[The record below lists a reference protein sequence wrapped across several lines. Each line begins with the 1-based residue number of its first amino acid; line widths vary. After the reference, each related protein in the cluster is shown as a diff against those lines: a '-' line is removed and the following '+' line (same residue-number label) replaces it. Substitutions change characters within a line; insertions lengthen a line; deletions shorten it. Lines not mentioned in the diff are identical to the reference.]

1 MDKFCQLALRG
12 MFFRLAAVAFVLTH
26 FGCSRQEVPV
36 PPSDMPTDPGFH
48 VGVEKALL
56 RDLKPSDAVV
66 WVNRE
71 PITKGDYQR
80 RVSLA
85 ERLYRLNEKLPLE
98 GDDRTI
104 GKKFKRNNAYYFTE
118 LISACL
124 VRQEAR
130 RCGIV
135 AGDDDLKTMRRV
147 LSKSIQNGKYKFE
160 QILKRL
166 PPRDGEALV
175 EWIEAQALGATVA
188 RVTATNSPERVTEE
202 DVDSAL
208 RQISEFNQRAA
219 RENEK
224 SRKRALKAK
233 AEILGGASFAEVSKR
248 VAQVHPEYG
257 ERWEDLQL
265 GEFEPGEP
273 IRQWLEKAVPGDIS
287 DPIDLDDG
295 LAIIGLVAKTELG
308 VPGGKST
315 DPVVYSYRAVRC
327 TFRAFEVAPER
338 TREELLN
345 EILADRRKAAA
356 SDLLARLRGKAV
368 IYLPYGDEL
377 FPQRAPKPAKP
388 LPPALQDLISEEQN
402 EPKAPKGEVK

>member
-1 MDKFCQLALRG
+1 MPAEPG
-12 MFFRLAAVAFVLTH
+12 VH
-26 FGCSRQEVPV
+26 FGDQ
-36 PPSDMPTDPGFH
+36 
-48 VGVEKALL
+48 KALL
-56 RDLKPSDAVV
+56 RDLKPSAVVV

-71 PITKGDYQR
+71 PITKADYLR

-85 ERLYRLNEKLPLE
+85 ERLYRLNAKLPLE
-98 GDDRTI
+98 GDDKAV

-188 RVTATNSPERVTEE
+188 RVTATNSSEQVTEA
-202 DVDSAL
+202 DLDSAL
-208 RQISEFNQRAA
+208 RQISEFNRRAA

-224 SRKRALKAK
+224 SRARALKAK
-233 AEILGGASFAEVSKR
+233 AEILGGASFAEVTKR

-273 IRQWLEKAVPGDIS
+273 IRRWLEKAAPGDIS

-295 LAIIGLVAKTELG
+295 LAIVGLVAKTELEI
-308 VPGGKST
+308 PGRKST
-315 DPVVYSYRAVRC
+315 DPVAYSFRAVRC
-327 TFRAFEVAPER
+327 TFQAFEVAPER
-338 TREELLN
+338 TREELRN

-356 SDLLARLRGKAV
+356 SGLMARLRGKAV
-368 IYLPYGDEL
+368 IYLPYGDDL
-377 FPQRAPKPAKP
+377 FPQRVPKAAKP
-388 LPPALQDLISEEQN
+388 LPQALQDVISEEQN